1 MTERL
6 TLSLSF
12 RHLNT
17 FLVSGMPA
25 NTRCNNALLPQRRNG
40 TRAAPVLGVSLQ
52 WPAGPSQRPVQH
64 SWPLRILLVP
74 QQKGPVPFPP
84 AEIAVGLAR
93 CHLTHT
99 LKQNKGIHTESE
111 TGQDYPTQGER
122 FRTSCEGSL
131 FFKEV
136 FQAHGPFL
144 GSWAGV
150 KSRYAWACLSQ
161 HEVYSKHLCVY
172 CIQFVT
178 CS

>member
-1 MTERL
+1 MATHSSIFAWRTQGQRSLANYRAWGHKEWDMTERL

-25 NTRCNNALLPQRRNG
+25 NTRCNNALLPRRRNG

-64 SWPLRILLVP
+64 SWPLRTLLVL

-84 AEIAVGLAR
+84 AERAVGLAR

-111 TGQDYPTQGER
+111 TGR
-122 FRTSCEGSL
+122 
-131 FFKEV
+131 
-136 FQAHGPFL
+136 
-144 GSWAGV
+144 
-150 KSRYAWACLSQ
+150 LS
-161 HEVYSKHLCVY
+161 H
-172 CIQFVT
+172 T
-178 CS
+178 R